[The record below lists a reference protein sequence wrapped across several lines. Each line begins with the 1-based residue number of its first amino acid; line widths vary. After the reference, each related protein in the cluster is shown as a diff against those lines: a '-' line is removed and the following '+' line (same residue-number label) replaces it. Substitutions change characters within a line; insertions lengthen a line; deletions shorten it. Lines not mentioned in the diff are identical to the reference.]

1 MQRLQCVLSKQLKIE
16 MRSAVVCA
24 VLVGLLHVSCASQ
37 GIPTPEDIS
46 FTLFSR
52 SNRNGGIDIHYTD
65 ANVDAHFDGSRRTV
79 AIAHGFQEDG
89 YDSGWM
95 EAVKNLILDVT
106 DANVIRVNWKTLA
119 AAPRYD
125 LAAADT
131 SFVGKELASLLE
143 DLKHRGGL
151 SPADVHL
158 VGFSLGAQV
167 MGVAGHNFKTVD
179 RITGLDPAYP
189 LFGEAALQDR
199 LDSSDASFVDVIH
212 TNSGP
217 LLTGHLSFLD
227 PVGHVD
233 FYPCGGHDQRGC
245 QNLIDNVLE
254 NLADLTLD
262 DIDACSHGRAPEY
275 FIQSLS
281 TTDFIGFKCA
291 NYDDFERG
299 NCLSDTNTL
308 GWNVD
313 RNNKGIF
320 YMDTLTGSPFVASQA
335 TITANIGSTEAHG
348 DLFLRVKISGMED
361 NECKIFTGWDREQVQ
376 PGSSWTHIVPVPKNG
391 GITSTQVEL
400 EYVINELWIGSN
412 SDSMEIASID
422 VDDDG
427 SQSCIVSGVTLNNA
441 VPRTFSPYSGS
452 C

>member
-1 MQRLQCVLSKQLKIE
+1 MA
-16 MRSAVVCA
+16 SAVVCA
-24 VLVGLLHVSCASQ
+24 VLVGLLHLSCASQ
-37 GIPTPEDIS
+37 SDPVPEDVS

-52 SNRNGGIDIHYTD
+52 SNRNDGVDIHYTD
-65 ANVDAHFDGSRRTV
+65 TSLDPFFDGTRRTV

-89 YDSGWM
+89 YNSVWM
-95 EAVKNLILDVT
+95 NAVKDLVLDVI
-106 DANVIRVNWKTLA
+106 DANVIRVNFKTLA

-131 SFVGKELASLLE
+131 SFIGKELASLLN
-143 DLKHRGGL
+143 DLKRRGGL
-151 SPADVHL
+151 SPSEVHL
-158 VGFSLGAQV
+158 IGFSLGAQV

-189 LFGEAALQDR
+189 LFGEAPLQDR
-199 LDSSDASFVDVIH
+199 LDPSDASFVDVIH

-245 QNLIDNVLE
+245 PKLIDEVLE

-262 DIDACSHGRAPEY
+262 DIDACSHSRAPEY

-281 TTDFIGFKCA
+281 ANDFLGFKCA
-291 NYDDFERG
+291 SYEDFERG
-299 NCLSDTNTL
+299 DCLSVTNTL
-308 GWNVD
+308 GWYVD
-313 RNNKGIF
+313 RNNEGTF
-320 YMDTLTGSPFVASQA
+320 YMDTLTGAPFVALQA
-335 TITANIGSTEAHG
+335 TATLTVGSTEAHG

-361 NECKIFTGWDREQVQ
+361 NECQILNGWERERIQ
-376 PGSSWTHIVPVPKNG
+376 PGSVRTHIVPVPQNG

-400 EYVINELWIGSN
+400 EYVVNDLWIGSN
-412 SDSMEIASID
+412 SYSIEIASVD
-422 VDDDG
+422 VDTYG
-427 SQSCIVSGVTLNNA
+427 SHSCVVSSATLQNG
-441 VPRTFSPYSGS
+441 VPRTFSPSAGS